1 MCRLSISKRSRIAFD
16 VQQELPDFIPAQRV
30 NQAKPQR
37 FDLLICFIELFPLFG
52 FQKFQFAVEER
63 LDALERIRWC
73 ECAVTPGKVVV
84 CLFESAK
91 HNIALL
97 QVESQRHVEL

>member
-1 MCRLSISKRSRIAFD
+1 MCGLSISKRSRIAFD

-37 FDLLICFIELFPLFG
+37 FDLLIGFIKLFPLFG
-52 FQKFQFAVEER
+52 FHLFLCAIEEQF
-63 LDALERIRWC
+63 DALERIRWR
-73 ECAVTPGKVVV
+73 ECAVTPWKVVV